1 MEEKKKESLRA
12 RIERVTLRYRLT
24 RGRGGVI
31 IAGLLMTL
39 VLTSVCIPEPSLFQ
53 YFDRKMYDFLMAK
66 VPRQVPTQV
75 PAIVEIDEKSLAAYG
90 QWPWPR
96 YRIARLL
103 EAIREDGA
111 MGVGIDTLFA
121 EPDRTSPAN
130 LARQLLEE
138 FSVDAKFM
146 GIPPELMDHD
156 RMLARVLAAG
166 PFVLGFYFDFASR
179 LDCSK
184 PLDFMKPISLSVRQ
198 DPGGKG
204 PEESLMTSGEAV
216 IPLDVLSKAARWK
229 GFLNIVNDP
238 DGYVRSAPLL
248 LACKGQI
255 YPSLPL
261 AALMQSQGMEKLG
274 LRLSSGGVEALDVG
288 GVTVPLDPGGR
299 LLLKFRGKSRTF
311 PYYSAVDVLKGRIPK
326 QTFQGKIVFVGTAA
340 AGLQDLHDTSME
352 PEFPGVELHA
362 TVVDNILRGDFVH
375 IPGWTSKLE
384 ICLCLTVGF
393 LSTLLVVLTSGVWIA
408 IINIFFAAAVWSSSW
423 LWLCLAG
430 VYFSPLSSLIILFG
444 NSALLVPV
452 KFWREERQKHF
463 LQRAFSRYVAPS
475 IVDQILKSP
484 DRLSLVGEER
494 EVSILFAD
502 IRGFTTLSEP
512 LSPTQVSTLL
522 HAYFTPMAR
531 IITGNLGTV
540 DKFIGDAIMA
550 FWNAPLDI
558 ENHRE
563 MAALSALEM
572 IRKLE
577 VLNDTVMKD
586 LGVTIRTGIGLHC
599 GRVRVGNMGSE
610 DLFHYTIIGDN
621 VNVASRV
628 EGLTKRYGV
637 PILLTE
643 SIAAYCRDEFV
654 CQEIDTVRV
663 KGREEPVRVY
673 TIHHKDCAKT
683 LAHEL
688 DTYNEALEHFKA
700 GRFEKAMGIFSAL
713 AKAFP
718 EKIVYRIYAGRSAGL
733 LKKNLRSGREPAWPP
748 KSA

>member
-1 MEEKKKESLRA
+1 MEEKKKENLRA
-12 RIERVTLRYRLT
+12 RIERITLRYRLT

-39 VLTSVCIPEPSLFQ
+39 VLTSVCIPEPALFQ
-53 YFDRKMYDFLMAK
+53 YFDRKMYDLLTAK
-66 VPRQVPTQV
+66 VPRQAPTPV

-103 EAIREDGA
+103 DAIREDGA

-121 EPDRTSPAN
+121 ESDRTSPAN
-130 LARQLLEE
+130 LARQLQEE
-138 FSVDAKFM
+138 FSVDAKFT
-146 GIPPELMDHD
+146 GIPPELEDHD
-156 RMLARVLAAG
+156 RMLARVLAGG
-166 PFVLGFYFDFASR
+166 PFVLGFYFDFAGR
-179 LDCSK
+179 QDPPK
-184 PLDFMKPISLSVRQ
+184 PLDFMQPLSLSVLRE
-198 DPGGKG
+198 PGGKA
-204 PEESLMTSGEAV
+204 PEESLMTPGEAV

-229 GFLNIVNDP
+229 GFLNIFNDP

-248 LACKGQI
+248 IACKGQI

-261 AALMQSQGMEKLG
+261 AALMQSRGMEKLG

-288 GVTVPLDPGGR
+288 GTAVPLDPGGR
-299 LLLKFRGKSRTF
+299 LLLNFRGKSRTF
-311 PYYSAVDVLKGRIPK
+311 PYYSAVDVLKGRIPQ
-326 QTFQGKIVFVGTAA
+326 QTFRGKIVFVGTAA

-375 IPGWTSKLE
+375 IPAWTSKLE
-384 ICLCLTVGF
+384 TCLCLAVGF

-408 IINIFFAAAVWSSSW
+408 IINIFFAAAVWSGSW
-423 LWLCLAG
+423 LWLCLSG

-444 NSALLVPV
+444 NSAFLVPV

-475 IVDQILKSP
+475 IVEQILKSP

-558 ENHRE
+558 ENHRR

-572 IRKLE
+572 IRRLV

-643 SIAAYCRDEFV
+643 SIVGYCRDEFV

-673 TIHHKDCAKT
+673 TIHDKDCAKA

-700 GRFEKAMGIFSAL
+700 GRFEKARGIFSTL
-713 AKAFP
+713 AEAFP
-718 EKIVYRIYAGRSAGL
+718 EKTVYRIYAGRSAGL
-733 LKKNLRSGREPAWPP
+733 LKKNLRGGRELVWPP